1 MKKAKIGTAAVYV
14 ICALLTIAAFFA
26 KDFVLYDFE
35 MEPSTYRY
43 TESDAE
49 SDFHAETSFWF
60 SFGPDRELQYGFADN
75 VSPDSIRLY
84 ARTENEFIPI
94 TAQDMNPIR
103 EDFIGY
109 FAAALPAQFID
120 VDGDG
125 TAETVYDFARA
136 DLGPHT
142 YELEPREF
150 NSSDFPFE
158 VAFAERKVIQV
169 FYHNELLTDRS
180 VTVVSADG
188 TAQTYYTDNN
198 GWIDGLPID
207 VLRSGFTVSYSPD
220 GQNVYRMYYAIEDY
234 DYFSLHFFKA
244 YLPLLVV
251 LLLTAIGIVIV
262 YVIRERYARRDPAYA
277 IYSRE
282 RPGFRAANLNNKTS
296 SKFLLIRWLFLIF
309 GFLLWTYLGK
319 VIAQGQALNQ
329 IAVPTFSC
337 PFNLDQTLESSCYY
351 LTHLP
356 VLFTRG
362 WTYIVWF
369 LITLFLFL
377 VLGGRILCGF
387 MCPLGFVQDLFDK
400 LRQALHIRPI
410 PVSDKMN
417 KAIQPLKWLW
427 IILFLCFVFVGGDFC
442 DICPN
447 KVFSPALG
455 GWWVNLALGGFLT
468 IPLLVGSFFIKRFW
482 CLMCPM
488 GYLLGIFHKFNLFKL
503 KKDCTACTECG
514 ACYEACPMRLKNIY
528 KEREKADMQTVD
540 CLMCG
545 ECIHKCP
552 EDKALSMT
560 FCGKT
565 IYRSSRS
572 TLLSKYAPKK
582 KRKGGKSEEE

>member
-35 MEPSTYRY
+35 MEPSNYRY

-49 SDFHAETSFWF
+49 RDFHAETSFWF

-84 ARTENEFIPI
+84 ARTENELIPI

>member
-1 MKKAKIGTAAVYV
+1 MI
-14 ICALLTIAAFFA
+14 
-26 KDFVLYDFE
+26 
-35 MEPSTYRY
+35 
-43 TESDAE
+43 
-49 SDFHAETSFWF
+49 
-60 SFGPDRELQYGFADN
+60 
-75 VSPDSIRLY
+75 
-84 ARTENEFIPI
+84 
-94 TAQDMNPIR
+94 
-103 EDFIGY
+103 
-109 FAAALPAQFID
+109 LP
-120 VDGDG
+120 G
-125 TAETVYDFARA
+125 A

>member
-1 MKKAKIGTAAVYV
+1 
-14 ICALLTIAAFFA
+14 
-26 KDFVLYDFE
+26 
-35 MEPSTYRY
+35 MEPSNYRY

-49 SDFHAETSFWF
+49 RDFHAETSFWF

>member
-26 KDFVLYDFE
+26 NDFVLYDFE
-35 MEPSTYRY
+35 MEPSNYRY

-49 SDFHAETSFWF
+49 RDFHAETSFWF

>member
-35 MEPSTYRY
+35 MEPSNYRY

-49 SDFHAETSFWF
+49 RDFHAETSFWF

>member
-35 MEPSTYRY
+35 MEPSNYRY

-49 SDFHAETSFWF
+49 RDFHAETSFWF

-514 ACYEACPMRLKNIY
+514 ACYEACPMRLKTSIRN
-528 KEREKADMQTVD
+528 A
-540 CLMCG
+540 
-545 ECIHKCP
+545 
-552 EDKALSMT
+552 
-560 FCGKT
+560 
-565 IYRSSRS
+565 
-572 TLLSKYAPKK
+572 KK
-582 KRKGGKSEEE
+582 QICRRLIA

>member
-26 KDFVLYDFE
+26 KDCVLYDFE
-35 MEPSTYRY
+35 MEPSNYRY

-49 SDFHAETSFWF
+49 RDFHAETSFWF

>member
-35 MEPSTYRY
+35 MEPSNYRY

-49 SDFHAETSFWF
+49 RDFHAETSFWF
-60 SFGPDRELQYGFADN
+60 SCGPDRELQYGFADN

-277 IYSRE
+277 I
-282 RPGFRAANLNNKTS
+282 
-296 SKFLLIRWLFLIF
+296 
-309 GFLLWTYLGK
+309 
-319 VIAQGQALNQ
+319 
-329 IAVPTFSC
+329 
-337 PFNLDQTLESSCYY
+337 
-351 LTHLP
+351 
-356 VLFTRG
+356 
-362 WTYIVWF
+362 
-369 LITLFLFL
+369 
-377 VLGGRILCGF
+377 
-387 MCPLGFVQDLFDK
+387 
-400 LRQALHIRPI
+400 
-410 PVSDKMN
+410 
-417 KAIQPLKWLW
+417 
-427 IILFLCFVFVGGDFC
+427 
-442 DICPN
+442 
-447 KVFSPALG
+447 
-455 GWWVNLALGGFLT
+455 
-468 IPLLVGSFFIKRFW
+468 
-482 CLMCPM
+482 
-488 GYLLGIFHKFNLFKL
+488 
-503 KKDCTACTECG
+503 
-514 ACYEACPMRLKNIY
+514 
-528 KEREKADMQTVD
+528 
-540 CLMCG
+540 
-545 ECIHKCP
+545 
-552 EDKALSMT
+552 
-560 FCGKT
+560 
-565 IYRSSRS
+565 
-572 TLLSKYAPKK
+572 
-582 KRKGGKSEEE
+582 

>member
-35 MEPSTYRY
+35 MEPSNYRY

-49 SDFHAETSFWF
+49 RDFHAETSFWF
-60 SFGPDRELQYGFADN
+60 SFGPDRELQYGFADT

-84 ARTENEFIPI
+84 ARTENDFIPI

-188 TAQTYYTDNN
+188 TAQTYDTDNN

-262 YVIRERYARRDPAYA
+262 YVIRERYARRDPSYA

-319 VIAQGQALNQ
+319 VLAQGQALNQ

-427 IILFLCFVFVGGDFC
+427 IILFLCFVFVGGNFC

-455 GWWVNLALGGFLT
+455 GWWVNLALGGFIT

-528 KEREKADMQTVD
+528 KEREKADVQTVD

-582 KRKGGKSEEE
+582 NRKGGKSEEE

>member
-35 MEPSTYRY
+35 MEPSNYRY

-49 SDFHAETSFWF
+49 RDFHAETSFWF

-503 KKDCTACTECG
+503 KKDCTSCTECG

-552 EDKALSMT
+552 DDKALSMT